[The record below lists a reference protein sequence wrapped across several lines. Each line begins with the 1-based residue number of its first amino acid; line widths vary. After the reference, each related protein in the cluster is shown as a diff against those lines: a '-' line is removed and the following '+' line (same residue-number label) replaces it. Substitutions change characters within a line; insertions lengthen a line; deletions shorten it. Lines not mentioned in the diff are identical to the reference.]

1 VTWLCALAL
10 EGHGERALA
19 AELRRRMAQ
28 AVEGG
33 GMREYFA
40 PESGRGLGARDFTWT
55 AALYLREVSTHQ
67 AG

>member
-10 EGHGERALA
+10 EGHGEHALA
-19 AELRRRMAQ
+19 EELRRRLAR

-40 PESGRGLGARDFTWT
+40 PESGRGLGARDFAWT
-55 AALYLREVSTHQ
+55 AALYLRLS
-67 AG
+67 G